1 MIFAYTVKG
10 YGLATQG
17 HPQNHSSLL
26 TETQMRAL
34 ATGLG
39 TDLDDP
45 WAPLPAG
52 PAADLCA
59 ATATRLRRSPATPAA
74 APVIPEDLDRTPTGT
89 GHTQQ
94 ALGRALLDLTRKI
107 NADG

>member
-1 MIFAYTVKG
+1 MHAAIRNLGGHDLGALADAYDAIDDTRPTVIFAYTVKG

-52 PAADLCA
+52 CRAADLCA
-59 ATATRLRRSPATPAA
+59 ATADPSAPRPPRPRR
-74 APVIPEDLDRTPTGT
+74 R
-89 GHTQQ
+89 
-94 ALGRALLDLTRKI
+94 RR
-107 NADG
+107 